1 MVFPTF
7 LNLSLNFPNTPVLET
22 LNKIKRHPSEWEKI
36 IANKTTENR
45 LIGRIY
51 KRLIQLNIRKTKS
64 LIKNQ
69 IQVQNRHFSKYIQ
82 MAHTHKKRCS
92 TSLIIRE
99 LEIKTS
105 MRYHLTLVRMSII
118 KMSTINK
125 CWRWCGEKGML
136 LYCWWEFKL
145 TQPLRKTLC

>member
-105 MRYHLTLVRMSII
+105 MRYHLTLVRMAFIKKSTKII
-118 KMSTINK
+118 TGEGVEKRESSYTVGVNIN
-125 CWRWCGEKGML
+125 
-136 LYCWWEFKL
+136 
-145 TQPLRKTLC
+145 